1 MIQDKGFLI
10 ISILLAGSNPIAF
23 SQDIVEA
30 KSKPEDT
37 EVWEPEPQVVT
48 PGDYFSSTSPSDA
61 IVLFDG
67 SDLSPWQIPQFRGES
82 GSMYGIEN
90 TINKLDPEYQNQPAD
105 WIVENGEII
114 VKRGAGAIETKQA
127 FGNIQLH
134 IEWMTPK
141 AEGKEGQGY
150 SNSGIFLM
158 TFYEIQ
164 VLNSYENRTYSNGQ
178 AGSIYKQSIP
188 LVNASRNP
196 GTWQVYDI
204 IWTAPVFKE
213 NGSLQSPAR
222 ITAFHNGVLIQNNY
236 ELTGPTVYNGTPKYI
251 KHPVQLPIRLQDHGN
266 PVRYRNIWVREI

>member
-1 MIQDKGFLI
+1 MIHDKGFLI

-61 IVLFDG
+61 IILFDG
-67 SDLSPWQIPQFRGES
+67 SDLSPWQKPQFRGKS
-82 GSMYGIEN
+82 GSM
-90 TINKLDPEYQNQPAD
+90 DQPAD

-114 VKRGAGAIETKQA
+114 VKRGTGAIETKQA

-134 IEWMTPK
+134 VEWMTPK

-178 AGSIYKQSIP
+178 AGSIYKQSMP

-213 NGSLQSPAR
+213 DGSLQSPAK
-222 ITAFHNGVLIQNNY
+222 ITAFHNGILIQNNY

-251 KHPVQLPIRLQDHGN
+251 KHPAQLPIRLQDHGN
-266 PVRYRNIWVREI
+266 PVRYRNIWVREIYRPDN